1 MSEETLDQI
10 TWEEVYAQEE
20 EKMIKALAEAEKEQ
34 EQKKQK
40 SSEEEAVQEQQQV
53 IREEASIVIYTIER
67 PIADAYAVERDHEV
81 GCGCCKEW

>member
-34 EQKKQK
+34 EQKKQN
-40 SSEEEAVQEQQQV
+40 SSEQETVQEKQ
-53 IREEASIVIYTIER
+53 IIKEEASIVIYTIKR
-67 PIADAYAVERDHEV
+67 PIADAYTAEKNHEV
-81 GCGCCKEW
+81 GCGCCRVW